1 MPKWHHRLFRIACNT
16 SFRLTSSSFVNQENT
31 MKYTTKALSLLTS
44 VTFAM
49 TAASTAFADCAD
61 MENNSPEWSDLST
74 KLTQS
79 YSEGKFE
86 DALNYGKR
94 LLLICNRSPVVNF
107 TVSEIYRK
115 LGNNEESYNYVRR
128 ASEFIIDYPVPQQV
142 AERIWMR
149 RAEDELPYKKQL
161 EELRTQLETGTG
173 EYGSRQQKLVNS
185 AYTSEM
191 KLEHE
196 KQRSLERLNDE
207 LSFVRTTKWIGAGAA
222 IGGVVLA
229 GAGAGLLAYNYGK
242 ASDNYGSSWKNF
254 DDKDAMVH
262 GSIAMLAGGL
272 GLGIAGTAV
281 AIVSYVKEM
290 KLEYISESENNAQ
303 AAEPVAVKFDVAPN
317 SIVFGMTF

>member
-1 MPKWHHRLFRIACNT
+1 
-16 SFRLTSSSFVNQENT
+16 
-31 MKYTTKALSLLTS
+31 MKHNIKALSALAS
-44 VTFAM
+44 VAFAM

-74 KLTQS
+74 KLSKS
-79 YSEGKFE
+79 YAAENYD

-115 LGNNEESYNYVRR
+115 LGNNEESYTYARR
-128 ASEFIIDYPVPQQV
+128 ASEFLIDYPVPQQL

-161 EELRTQLETGTG
+161 EELKTQLDTGTG
-173 EYGSRQQKLVNS
+173 EYGSKQQQLVNT

-207 LSFVRTTKWIGAGAA
+207 ISFVRTTKWIGAGTA
-222 IGGVVLA
+222 IGGLILT
-229 GAGAGLLAYNYGK
+229 GAGAGIFGANYGK
-242 ASDNYGSSWKNF
+242 ARDKYGKTWKEF
-254 DDKDAMVH
+254 DKKDAKVH
-262 GSIAMLAGGL
+262 TGIALLAGGL
-272 GLGIAGTAV
+272 GLGLAGTAV
-281 AIVSYVKEM
+281 AIVSYVKEI
-290 KLEYISESENNAQ
+290 KLNSIIEAENNAQ
-303 AAEPVAVKFDVAPN
+303 AAQPVAFTFDVAPDAV
-317 SIVFGMTF
+317 VFGMKF